1 MKVCISSTGKDLSA
15 PIDPRFGRAQLF
27 LFVDTETMEYESV
40 ENPAM
45 TAGGGAGTKAA
56 QLVADKGA
64 KAVLTGNVG
73 PNAFS
78 ALSAAGVSIYVGMT
92 GTAQQAIEQFKTG
105 TVLPVGG
112 PSVGA
117 HAGMGGKS

>member
-27 LFVDTETMEYESV
+27 LFVDTVTMEYEFV
-40 ENPAM
+40 ENPAL

-64 KAVLTGNVG
+64 QAVLTGNVG

-78 ALSAAGVSIYVGMT
+78 ALSAAGVSIYAGMT

-105 TVLPVGG
+105 QVLSVSG

-117 HAGMGGKS
+117 HAGMGGR

>member
-27 LFVDTETMEYESV
+27 LFVDTETMEYECV

-56 QLVADKGA
+56 QLVSDKGA
-64 KAVLTGNVG
+64 QAVLTGNVG

-78 ALSAAGVSIYVGMT
+78 ALSAAGVKIYAGMT
-92 GTAQQAIEQFKTG
+92 GTARQAVEQFKTG
-105 TVLPVGG
+105 QVLPVSG

-117 HAGMGGKS
+117 HSGMGGR

>member
-27 LFVDTETMEYESV
+27 LFVDTETMEYECV
-40 ENPAM
+40 ENPAI

-56 QLVADKGA
+56 QLVSDKGA
-64 KAVLTGNVG
+64 QAVLTGNVG

-78 ALSAAGVSIYVGMT
+78 ALSAAGVSIYAGMT
-92 GTAQQAIEQFKTG
+92 GTAQQAVEKFKTG
-105 TVLPVGG
+105 QVLPVSG

-117 HAGMGGKS
+117 HAGMGGR

>member
-27 LFVDTETMEYESV
+27 LFVDTVTMEYECI
-40 ENPAM
+40 ENPAL

-56 QLVADKGA
+56 QLVSDKGA
-64 KAVLTGNVG
+64 QAVLTGNVG

-78 ALSAAGVSIYVGMT
+78 ALSAAGVTIYAGMT
-92 GTAQQAIEQFKTG
+92 GTAQQAVEKFKTG
-105 TVLPVGG
+105 RVLPVSG

-117 HAGMGGKS
+117 HAGMGGR

>member
-15 PIDPRFGRAQLF
+15 PVDPRFGRSQLF
-27 LFVDTETMEYESV
+27 LFVDTETMEYECV
-40 ENPAM
+40 ENPAL

-56 QLVADKGA
+56 QLVSDKGA
-64 KAVLTGNVG
+64 QAVLTGNVG

-78 ALSAAGVSIYVGMT
+78 VLSAAGVTIYAGMT
-92 GTAQQAIEQFKTG
+92 GTAQQAVEKFKTG
-105 TVLPVGG
+105 RVLPVSS

-117 HAGMGGKS
+117 HSGMGGR